1 MASAVALEDTVL
13 AVITASTFK
22 ANLGGAKSFVMAL
35 VKTQLKNLRSVYKV
49 YIKRPRSFQNHA
61 NLAQTCVDTL
71 RIHFRQVKYKGDQK
85 KLKKTIDDSIVAME
99 GLTDAARLVD
109 DRRENAINDD
119 EEFKGWG

>member
-22 ANLGGAKSFVMAL
+22 ANLGGAKSFVRAL
-35 VKTQLKNLRSVYKV
+35 VKTQLKNLRNVHKA
-49 YIKRPRSFQNHA
+49 YIKRPRSFQDHV

-71 RIHFRQVKYKGDQK
+71 RIHFHQVKYKGDPK
-85 KLKKTIDDSIVAME
+85 ELKKTIDDSIIAME
-99 GLTDAARLVD
+99 RLTDAAKLVD

-119 EEFKGWG
+119 GDLKGWG